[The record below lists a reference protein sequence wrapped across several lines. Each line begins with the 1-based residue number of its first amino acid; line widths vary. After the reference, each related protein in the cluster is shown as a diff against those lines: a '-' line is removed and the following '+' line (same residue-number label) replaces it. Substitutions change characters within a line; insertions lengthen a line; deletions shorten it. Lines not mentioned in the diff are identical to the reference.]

1 MRVFTYNSVT
11 GINEYTSEDY
21 GSLTSSPSV
30 VEDYDAIFSQS
41 SAEIPYG
48 DSNDFSS
55 TVLSFDDTLKTF
67 DITGVTTED
76 YSYVGYDETVLPF
89 GSLTSSDGLSG
100 EAITYNYAK
109 PSIPLPIAGNA
120 LSQLVSIWVG
130 NGTLFEIGSGLE
142 RTIKPYVAS
151 GTLRM
156 DQSVAET
163 ALESFTYDY
172 NEDSILEGI
181 TDYGGAALADN
192 TSPPQDF
199 GFVYE
204 SFGSGIEDLGKIL
217 LEIGAV
223 PFGGATFYGAALT
236 QPNYR
241 LYLDGTAIVRVIYA
255 NPLVD
260 TGVLGFSE
268 VGLESRTYVYDES
281 SIYPNIDDYGPAGD
295 LSGVIT
301 IFDDYQSVS
310 LPHTVEIDAG
320 LLTTPFESSLE
331 ILPFGSL
338 GSISGISSNRE
349 IQVYGVNPGDHLYPE
364 PPDISSGLFNISGS
378 SIQSYVGSIDNTILF
393 NIFGVAL
400 ESEID
405 SYVGST
411 VNITLFGTSLE
422 SLSAQTPENTS
433 LFNVSGISSNREI
446 QVYGINPGDHLYPGP
461 PDISSGLI
469 TIYGELTHPDIDFT
483 PSPDGSGSLF
493 ALGGAA
499 EAYSAQTPEDT
510 QLIIISE
517 IGLESRTYV
526 YDETSIYSNIDD
538 YGPAGDLSGV
548 ITIFDD
554 YQSVSLPHTVEIDA
568 GLLTTPFAPNSA
580 IPPFGSIFISTSF
593 ADTRE
598 IAVYQ
603 DFVPSGLFTISG
615 TPLIHPQ
622 VDLTPHYGID
632 KNVGVGTYA
641 FQLSGAIDQELLTFS
656 WFGSGTLFEIGEKLE
671 SRTYVYDETTL
682 IDDGDWGYVNLIGDE
697 ESLDNGLISVV
708 AEGNDNWGILGGLG
722 GSLKPFGSINIVNGL
737 SPQETYPYAPL
748 GIGKSWSYTRTTYI
762 GDKPTYTISGIAST
776 REIQV
781 YGNEFVTSGI
791 VTISGTPLVHPFV
804 DLTPHYGIEKNIGI
818 GTTGIQITG
827 SSSALESFTAN
838 PPENTQL
845 FEFIGIATAEKRVV
859 FNPPE
864 NTQLFNISG
873 IGTQSF
879 VAQTP
884 ENTQLFSISGIGTQS
899 FVAQT
904 PENTQLVEISG
915 IASTKGIAVYG
926 YYGDDR
932 DPGTSGTLTV
942 SGTPLVHP
950 EIRLIPHYGIE
961 KNIGIGTTGIQF
973 GVGVG
978 TYPDGDGNPRDAKT
992 YSNRYGFQI
1001 GDFNSGSGIGTIRFD
1016 QTRDIAK
1023 YSPLTPY
1030 TGTGLFNI
1038 VTGFSPQVLGIGKSW
1053 SFSKATYISS
1063 GIVTISGIAST
1074 REIAVYTNVGFGTI
1088 TISQQTTP
1096 VIEREVDSY
1105 VSSGSIYFASSEA
1118 VYSETASYSG
1128 SGSLLISSTAS
1139 ESYVGQTPD
1148 ETSLFTI
1155 FGSSSENYSAQ
1166 TPETEVLYTINGSLE
1181 ESVTNSEIGS
1191 GSLTIGGT
1199 SNTFFT
1205 PSTPGRGLIRFVS
1218 HNIDNDYD
1226 TCDSEEFTCDNQD
1239 SAYVSFVANPVEN
1252 TALFE
1257 IDGSASTSQ
1266 TDLHEYVGV
1275 GLYGI
1280 TGSFTDIKLSHAELG
1295 IGTIFLSSYV
1305 EDKEVDVYIGSGTIF
1320 GLSGSSESYSA
1331 QTPENTILLTISGSA
1346 STLVESD
1353 YPVVGVG
1360 LINFSGSSTTR
1371 KIGTFTQDG
1380 SGTITLSGELTYPDI
1395 IFVPSP
1401 DGSGSITIL
1410 GSSNESI
1417 SRVYEDTLG
1426 TLFEFSSGFE
1436 SFVRSGYIGVGTI
1449 YIQEISGSTINNP
1462 FQIPRTYVTII

>member
-1 MRVFTYNSVT
+1 MRVFTYNSTT
-11 GINEYTSEDY
+11 GINEYTLEDY
-21 GSLTSSPSV
+21 GSLTSTPSEV
-30 VEDYDAIFSQS
+30 LDYAEISIQS

-48 DSNDFSS
+48 DSRDFSS
-55 TVLSFDDTLKTF
+55 ALITFDNNIGTPNSFDTSE
-67 DITGVTTED
+67 IITED
-76 YSYVGYDETVLPF
+76 YSYVVYGETILPF
-89 GSLTSSDGLSG
+89 GTLVTDNISG
-100 EAITYNYAK
+100 EAITYSYEREAV
-109 PSIPLPIAGNA
+109 ILPIAGNA
-120 LSQLVSIWVG
+120 LTRLVNIWVG
-130 NGTLFEIGSGLE
+130 SGTVFEIGSGLE
-142 RTIKPYVAS
+142 RTIKDYLAS

-163 ALESFTYDY
+163 ALESITYDY
-172 NEDSILEGI
+172 NENSIDTGI
-181 TDYGGAALADN
+181 SDYGGGNLAD
-192 TSPPQDF
+192 TVSLPLIDF
-199 GFVYE
+199 GFVSQNATGLTE
-204 SFGSGIEDLGKIL
+204 DFGIIVASPGS
-217 LEIGAV
+217 V

-241 LYLDGTAIVRVIYA
+241 LYFDGSAVVKVLYA
-255 NPLVD
+255 DVLLN
-260 TGVLGFSE
+260 TEILGF
-268 VGLESRTYVYDES
+268 G
-281 SIYPNIDDYGPAGD
+281 
-295 LSGVIT
+295 GV
-301 IFDDYQSVS
+301 
-310 LPHTVEIDAG
+310 
-320 LLTTPFESSLE
+320 
-331 ILPFGSL
+331 
-338 GSISGISSNRE
+338 
-349 IQVYGVNPGDHLYPE
+349 
-364 PPDISSGLFNISGS
+364 
-378 SIQSYVGSIDNTILF
+378 
-393 NIFGVAL
+393 
-400 ESEID
+400 
-405 SYVGST
+405 
-411 VNITLFGTSLE
+411 SLE
-422 SLSAQTPENTS
+422 SYSAQTPENTQYFYLSGTS
-433 LFNVSGISSNREI
+433 LES
-446 QVYGINPGDHLYPGP
+446 
-461 PDISSGLI
+461 
-469 TIYGELTHPDIDFT
+469 
-483 PSPDGSGSLF
+483 
-493 ALGGAA
+493 
-499 EAYSAQTPEDT
+499 YSAQTPENT
-510 QLIIISE
+510 QLYNIYGNCVDIYSPTPPASTQLFEVSGNSLEAFSEETEASTQFVLVSE
-517 IGLESRTYV
+517 IALESRTYV

-554 YQSVSLPHTVEIDA
+554 YQSVALPHTVEIDA

-580 IPPFGSIFISTSF
+580 IPPFGSLFISTSF

-598 IAVYQ
+598 IQIYGT
-603 DFVPSGLFTISG
+603 DDINTGLFTISG
-615 TPLIHPQ
+615 TPLVHPF

-697 ESLDNGLISVV
+697 ESIDNGLISVV

-873 IGTQSF
+873 IATQSFVAQIPENTQLFTISGIGTQSF
-879 VAQTP
+879 IAQTP
-884 ENTQLFSISGIGTQS
+884 ENTQLFQVSG
-899 FVAQT
+899 VAT
-904 PENTQLVEISG
+904 
-915 IASTKGIAVYG
+915 TKGIAVYG

-932 DPGTSGTLTV
+932 DPGTSGILTV

-950 EIRLIPHYGIE
+950 DIRLIPHYGIE

-1016 QTRDIAK
+1016 QTRDLAK

-1053 SFSKATYISS
+1053 SFTRSTYISS
-1063 GIVTISGIAST
+1063 GIITISGIAST
-1074 REIAVYTNVGFGTI
+1074 REIAVYTNVGLGTI

-1096 VIEREVDSY
+1096 IIEKEVDSY

-1118 VYSETASYSG
+1118 VYSETTSYSG

-1148 ETSLFTI
+1148 ETSLFAI

-1166 TPETEVLYTINGSLE
+1166 TPETEVLYTINGFIE
-1181 ESVTNSEIGS
+1181 EKTTSSEVGS
-1191 GSLTIGGT
+1191 GSLNINGT
-1199 SNTFFT
+1199 SATFFT

-1218 HNIDNDYD
+1218 HNVDNDYD
-1226 TCDSEEFTCDNQD
+1226 TCDSEEFTCDNRD
-1239 SAYVSFVANPVEN
+1239 SAHVSFVANPVEN

-1275 GLYGI
+1275 GLYEI
-1280 TGSFTDIKLSHAELG
+1280 TGSFTDIKLSHVELG

-1331 QTPENTILLTISGSA
+1331 QTTENTILLSISGSA
-1346 STLVESD
+1346 STQVESD
-1353 YPVVGVG
+1353 YPTVGIG

-1380 SGTITLSGELTYPDI
+1380 SGTITLSGELLYPDI

-1417 SRVYEDTLG
+1417 SKVYEDTSG

-1436 SFVRSGYIGVGTI
+1436 SFVRSGYIGFGTI
-1449 YIQEISGSTINNP
+1449 YIQETSGSTVNNP